1 MIAAYITLRV
11 IETFATSP
19 RPHPAVQT
27 WAAVTL
33 AVVAVAVLTIASA
46 EQSAADAAASLQGVF
61 AP

>member
-11 IETFATSP
+11 IETFAASP
-19 RPHPAVQT
+19 RPHPAVLT

-33 AVVAVAVLTIASA
+33 AVVGVGVLVIASA
-46 EQSAADAAASLQGVF
+46 EQSAAEAASTLRGMI